1 MFPAT
6 LSTQMLRFGDSEM
19 KIYTR
24 QGDSGET
31 GLLGG
36 ERVSKDS
43 PRVEVCGAVDELNAV
58 LGLARAEP
66 LSEELDHLLERLQ
79 HELFRLGAELA
90 ATNSIA
96 EHLGMVQPQHIEAL
110 EQEIDRRE
118 RSLEELRQFILPGG
132 TRAAAALHLARTV
145 CRRAER
151 RLVSAVQHGETIA
164 PLILVYLNRLGDLL
178 FVLARSANAQAGQP
192 DVPWQKPSA

>member
-1 MFPAT
+1 
-6 LSTQMLRFGDSEM
+6 M
-19 KIYTR
+19 KIYTKK
-24 QGDSGET
+24 GDEGDT

-43 PRVEVCGAVDELNAV
+43 PRVEACGTVDELNAA

-66 LSEELDHLLERLQ
+66 LSEDFDRLLERLQ

-90 ATNSIA
+90 TGGSFARSI
-96 EHLGMVQPQHIEAL
+96 GMISPDHVEAL
-110 EQEIDRRE
+110 EQEIDRHE
-118 RSLEELRQFILPGG
+118 AALAELRQFILPGG

-151 RLVSAVQHGETIA
+151 RLVAAIQSQGEDISPTT
-164 PLILVYLNRLGDLL
+164 LIYLNRLGDLL
-178 FVLARSANAQAGQP
+178 FVLARSANAEAGQS
-192 DVPWQKPSA
+192 DVPWRKPSSPDA